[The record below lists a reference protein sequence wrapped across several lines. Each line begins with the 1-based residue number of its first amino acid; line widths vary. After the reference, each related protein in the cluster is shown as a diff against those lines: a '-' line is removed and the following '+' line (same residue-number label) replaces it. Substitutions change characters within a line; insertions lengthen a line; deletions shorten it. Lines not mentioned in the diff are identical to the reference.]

1 MRKNE
6 LIFKK
11 PIYEKRINN
20 REYYNNT
27 GINIAFRI
35 IIFDNSMI
43 MAEEVKTKKLFPIIL
58 EDNNGRIIV
67 KNNNRIVDGKYFIK
81 LDTTDKHIKFDE
93 IIDDFDLEDYIEYN
107 EQKCFKYIENR
118 KAIYFFDFIRIMSE
132 RNVYNF
138 GRAELMKDCIGYRYI
153 TSDDIVIKEKNS
165 KKNNDY
171 IKELE
176 KYGFD
181 LSTTKQNSFIGREKE
196 IKEIIKAIGIKNK
209 SVILVGESGCGKTAI
224 VNEIAINHMD
234 RFLEGKTIFYINSSS
249 IIAGTKYRGDF
260 EERFNNIIKTC
271 EKSGNIILF
280 IDEIHTLSGLGT
292 SDDNKSNDALNI
304 LKPYI
309 DNGKIIIIGAT
320 TIEEYNKYIAP
331 DVAFARRIEKI
342 DISNLNNDE
351 LILILL
357 SYVKDLEKKYS
368 KYNIKLDLS
377 DSEKVYVLEELLRI
391 TDRNRQKAIDNVKI
405 LNPAISKMILDNAF
419 AEAIYNDS
427 TTVTVEDIY
436 YAIESHSNLS
446 NSSCGEMKSRLNGVI
461 QNNRV
466 KKRVKNNIVNF
477 NEAKYSKI

>member
-1 MRKNE
+1 MRNNE

-11 PIYEKRINN
+11 SIYERRINE

-35 IIFDNSMI
+35 IVFDNHMI

-67 KNNNRIVDGKYFIK
+67 KNNNRIVEGRYFIK
-81 LDTTDKHIKFDE
+81 LNNNDKHIIFND
-93 IIDDFDLEDYIEYN
+93 IIDDFDLEDYIESN
-107 EQKCFKYIENR
+107 EQKCYKYIENR
-118 KAIYFFDFIRIMSE
+118 KVIYFFDFIKLMSD
-132 RNVYNF
+132 RNIYVF
-138 GRAELMKDCIGYRYI
+138 GRVNTMKDYIGYRYI
-153 TSDDIVIKEKNS
+153 TSDDTSIKEKTN
-165 KKNNDY
+165 KKNNNY

-181 LSTTKQNSFIGREKE
+181 LSTTEQDSFIGRERE

-234 RFLEGKTIFYINSSS
+234 RFLEGETIFYINASSLV
-249 IIAGTKYRGDF
+249 AGTKYRGDF

-357 SYVKDLEKKYS
+357 SYVRDLEKKYS
-368 KYNIKLDLS
+368 KYNVKLDLS
-377 DSEKVYVLEELLRI
+377 DSERVYVLEELLRI

-405 LNPAISKMILDNAF
+405 LNPAVSKMILDNAF

-436 YAIESHSNLS
+436 NAINSNSNLS
-446 NSSCGEMKSRLNGVI
+446 NTLCEEMKDRLNGVI
-461 QNNRV
+461 HNKRV